1 MATPK
6 CTNKEGHSFRMLSG
20 RCEYCNELHMID
32 MPKYKEGDTVV
43 PEWDYDAF
51 ADNSRDIT
59 EKILKRYAIHDDD
72 TEDGVCVIKFES
84 ENAYRGGVCCTNF
97 PEYNRAMMIVLIGD
111 DCYIDTSSSSGEY
124 STLHSI
130 SYTQLKAISTWM
142 NGDYDK
148 K

>member
-6 CTNKEGHSFRMLSG
+6 CTNEEGHSFRMLSG
-20 RCEYCNELHMID
+20 RCEHCNELHMID

-84 ENAYRGGVCCTNF
+84 ENAYRGGVDCTNF
-97 PEYNRAMMIVLIGD
+97 PEYNRGMMIVLIGEH
-111 DCYIDTSSSSGEY
+111 CYFDMSAMNGEY
-124 STLHSI
+124 STLHKVTNAQ
-130 SYTQLKAISTWM
+130 YVALLQLVEGAYPI
-142 NGDYDK
+142 
-148 K
+148 